1 MTMPE
6 TIIVLGGG
14 ESGVGAALLAKSQGF
29 RVFLS
34 DSGAIPA
41 AYREELLRA
50 EIPFEEGGHFSPI
63 LREADR
69 VVKSPGIPGDHV
81 LVESYRQQGVP
92 VESEI
97 EFASRYLRGRIV
109 AITGT
114 NGKTT
119 TTHLVHHLFR
129 EAGIDT
135 GCGGNIG
142 YGMSRLAMDP
152 PKAWYVL
159 EVSSF
164 QLEDLTSFR
173 PDIAIILNLTPDHLD
188 RYGNSMD
195 AYAEAKWAITRYQRE
210 EDVLIFQAGN
220 AWLENARRNRPSHAR
235 EILAGDPQG
244 ESGNWLA
251 VDGHRYDLTGFV
263 LQGVHNLYNTTCAIL
278 AARAAGI
285 SPESIQQALPRFKPV
300 RHRMEPAGVIAGVT
314 FINDSKA
321 TNVDAVWYALQAM
334 TRPVVWIVGG
344 KDKGNDYSA
353 LFDLVAAKVK
363 AVVCL
368 GLDTG
373 KLEETFSGRVPA
385 LVVTR
390 SMESAV
396 REARALASEGDVVL
410 LSPACASFDLFRNY
424 EHRGDLFKEAVAAL
438 NDPAHA
444 NG

>member
-1 MTMPE
+1 MQE
-6 TIIVLGGG
+6 TLVVLGGG
-14 ESGVGAALLAKSQGF
+14 ESGVGAALLARARGF

-34 DSGAIPA
+34 DSGTIPA

-50 EIPFEEGGHFSPI
+50 QIPFEEGGHFSPV
-63 LREADR
+63 LQEADR

-81 LVESYRQQGVP
+81 LVRSYRQQGVP

-97 EFASRYLRGRIV
+97 EFAGRYLPGRVV

-129 EAGIDT
+129 EAGIGT

-142 YGMSRLAMDP
+142 YGMSRLALDP
-152 PKAWYVL
+152 PKDWYVL

-195 AYAEAKWAITRYQRE
+195 AYAEAKWAITRFQGE
-210 EDVLIFQAGN
+210 QDVLICQAGN
-220 AWLENARRNRPSHAR
+220 TWLDHARSNRPTRAR
-235 EILAGDPQG
+235 EIRVDEVQG
-244 ESGNWLA
+244 ESGSWLS
-251 VDGHRYDLTGFV
+251 VEGYRYDLSEFV
-263 LQGVHNLYNTTCAIL
+263 LQGAHNLYNTTCAIL

-285 SPESIQQALPRFKPV
+285 SPERIQEALPRFKPV
-300 RHRMEPAGVIAGVT
+300 RHRMEPVGVHDGVT
-314 FINDSKA
+314 YINDSKA

-368 GLDTG
+368 GLDTR
-373 KLEETFSGRVPA
+373 KLEETFAGRVPS

-390 SMESAV
+390 SMEGAV
-396 REARALASEGDVVL
+396 QAAKALATEGDVVL

-424 EHRGDLFKEAVAAL
+424 EHRGDQFKEAVADL